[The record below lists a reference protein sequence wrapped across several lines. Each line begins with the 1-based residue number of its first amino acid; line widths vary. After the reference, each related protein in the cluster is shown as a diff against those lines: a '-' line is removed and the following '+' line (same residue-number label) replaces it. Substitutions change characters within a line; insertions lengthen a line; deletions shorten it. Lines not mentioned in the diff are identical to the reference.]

1 MFLQSRDGSFLDGR
15 MPDDFRTGLDIGL
28 QSLTKVTFQGERYY
42 VATRRG
48 KMKNGTEDDSFYLV
62 CAMISEQAV
71 KDNYR
76 ELWHQSYLVIG
87 VVGAFFILFALLL
100 RYLIAVSMRQLNESI
115 KKSGE
120 NLDFTDSREYKGC
133 FKELQMLTDANN
145 HLYQRVQQE
154 LERQEEFNANVSH
167 ELRTPIAVMHAQCQV
182 SREVA
187 EKKQDKEAIKSIE
200 VFERQTNRMKN
211 LVDQLLQMTAIDRK
225 GTTFS
230 IEDIDVRDVIE
241 SACDDIAY
249 IDTKHITFEY
259 SLQPTIIQA
268 NMNLIYIVI
277 NNLLS
282 NAVKYSNEGAK
293 IYVSCGE
300 KDGKSYIR
308 IQDEGCGI
316 EKENISKIFESF
328 YREKKDCNAEGF
340 GLGLSQAMKIAE
352 LYGGGIY
359 VESTKNKGSIFT
371 FFIPKP

>member
-1 MFLQSRDGSFLDGR
+1 
-15 MPDDFRTGLDIGL
+15 
-28 QSLTKVTFQGERYY
+28 
-42 VATRRG
+42 
-48 KMKNGTEDDSFYLV
+48 
-62 CAMISEQAV
+62 
-71 KDNYR
+71 
-76 ELWHQSYLVIG
+76 
-87 VVGAFFILFALLL
+87 
-100 RYLIAVSMRQLNESI
+100 
-115 KKSGE
+115 
-120 NLDFTDSREYKGC
+120 
-133 FKELQMLTDANN
+133 MLTDANN

-230 IEDIDVRDVIE
+230 IEDIDVQDVIE

-282 NAVKYSNEGAK
+282 NAVKYSDEGAK

-328 YREKKDCNAEGF
+328 YREKKDRNAEALVWDF
-340 GLGLSQAMKIAE
+340 HRQ
-352 LYGGGIY
+352 
-359 VESTKNKGSIFT
+359 
-371 FFIPKP
+371 